1 MTKITKLYEISCD
14 PMSDEHILVP
24 VGYGGLNE
32 KELQEMEDNVRK
44 ADKLS
49 MIEVE
54 HVRRLK
60 REQEERLKA
69 LEKENPPYKKQWEK
83 VHGRKLG
90 EVKEGAIKKVKE
102 DGQKQIKKKS
112 GCSSCAKKGLMGLIQ
127 GGAKLLKAELGI
139 DAADEET
146 MAMRKE
152 ICLGCPVYDF
162 GVCVEEKGGCGCF
175 VAAKI
180 KIKGEAC
187 PLSEPKWKAVK

>member
-1 MTKITKLYEISCD
+1 MKIEQDKVNKFRHFDTQEELVAHDDQARLKLEEWISISHVDGLSVLRDKQGDVVQLRFTKTKE
-14 PMSDEHILVP
+14 ERFLVQTP
-24 VGYGGLNE
+24 TYDRE
-32 KELQEMEDNVRK
+32 KE
-44 ADKLS
+44 
-49 MIEVE
+49 
-54 HVRRLK
+54 
-60 REQEERLKA
+60 EQERKEYFEKA
-69 LEKENPPYKKQWEK
+69 EKNLRSK
-83 VHGRKLG
+83 
-90 EVKEGAIKKVKE
+90 A
-102 DGQKQIKKKS
+102 KKKKG
-112 GCSSCAKKGLMGLIQ
+112 GCSSCGDKKGLLSLIK
-127 GGAKLLKAELGI
+127 GSAKLLKAELGI